1 MDAKKSCPHAIVS
14 HGKLPVALEGVE
26 NSGQEIH
33 QLHQRLIDEGC
44 AAVVMESSGLY
55 WMGVCDYLDLGG
67 INAVLVNPRSLKA
80 ITGKKTDMSGSV
92 QLAHLYRLG
101 LLEPSYVPPQ
111 HIQGVQIP
119 DQKTREAGRDDGL
132 HQEPDKIP
140 GGRRR

>member
-1 MDAKKSCPHAIVS
+1 MMDDVKPRPNPEPEIRSLLEKCCDMDAKKSCPHAIVR

-26 NSGQEIH
+26 NSGQGIH

-55 WMGVCDYLDLGG
+55 WMGICDYLDLGG

-92 QLAHLYRLG
+92 
-101 LLEPSYVPPQ
+101 
-111 HIQGVQIP
+111 
-119 DQKTREAGRDDGL
+119 
-132 HQEPDKIP
+132 
-140 GGRRR
+140 